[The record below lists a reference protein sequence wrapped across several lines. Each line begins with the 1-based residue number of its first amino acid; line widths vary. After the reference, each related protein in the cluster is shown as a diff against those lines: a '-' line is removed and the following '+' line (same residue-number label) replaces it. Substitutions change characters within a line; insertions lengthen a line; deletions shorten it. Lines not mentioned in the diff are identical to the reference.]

1 MGEGKYL
8 LTRPPDREAR
18 LRRLRRLWLAELI
31 FGNVSLGVLWALGYI
46 HPAPAGIMMA
56 MLCGRIGYRLGRYR

>member
-18 LRRLRRLWLAELI
+18 LRRLRRFWLAEMI
-31 FGNVSLGVLWALGYI
+31 VGNVSLGALWALGYI

-56 MLCGRIGYRLGRYR
+56 PLSGRLCYRLGRYR